1 MMEIKEK
8 HFWYGLLILILIVSF
23 TINFRVATS
32 TPIIFG
38 DEGYFASR
46 GEWVLKNLEIPKY
59 TNDIYSE
66 NKLFH
71 TFDLD
76 IPFMIFLV
84 SSFSIGGELLVKI
97 LDPILTI
104 ITSLIVFLFARK
116 FYSGKTGILSLFF
129 FLILPCVITYT
140 IFLYGDMILV
150 LFMLS
155 SLYFL
160 LRSVKEDSKKYL
172 VIAGIFGGFSILT
185 KETGLLIILPYIITF
200 LFHKKDWLK
209 RFVMLFLILLAFATP
224 LHGFHNFILL
234 GNPGIFMIENYF
246 PIEWHSSEIKILEG
260 ENLQLQQS
268 GTYAGIF
275 QYGVLNY
282 IEFSYG
288 LGVFVFIVIGISLLF
303 YRKNKNDVL
312 VLIWVIILFTIIF
325 YRNGTEGKVESLSR
339 WLLPLMPFFAIYGA
353 LATEKIYDFLK
364 GYGENIGKI
373 IGILF
378 IFMIVIFGLFSA
390 NTKAA
395 SLEPIK
401 KWSPAFI
408 NGCDWIRRNTPE
420 DSKIVSIW
428 VHHGM
433 YQCKR
438 DFHWVFLPNKDV
450 IVTYSN
456 DTSYDLLKENDMK
469 YIYLQKFSIAF
480 EKTAEVYPVEFVRYI
495 ENSDKFEKVYE
506 YPENCM
512 TSQENDCVVVY
523 KIL

>member
-1 MMEIKEK
+1 MMEVKEK

-23 TINFRVATS
+23 VINFRVATS

-46 GEWVLKNLEIPKY
+46 GEWILKNLEIPKY
-59 TNDIYSE
+59 FHIYS
-66 NKLFH
+66 NNQLFNY
-71 TFDLD
+71 FDLE
-76 IPFMIFLV
+76 IQSIVFLV
-84 SSFSIGGELLVKI
+84 SSLFIGGEFFVKT
-97 LDPILTI
+97 LDPILSILTGLM
-104 ITSLIVFLFARK
+104 TFLLARK
-116 FYSGKTGILSLFF
+116 IYSNKTSILSLFF

-140 IFLYGDMILV
+140 IFLYGDM
-150 LFMLS
+150 LFTLFTVS

-160 LRSVKEDSKKYL
+160 IRSIKEDSRKYL
-172 VIAGIFGGFSILT
+172 VFSGIFGGFAVFT
-185 KETGLLIILPYIITF
+185 KETGFLIFLVYLITF
-200 LFHKKDWLK
+200 LFYRKNWLK
-209 RFVMLFLILLAFATP
+209 RFSILILITSIIIIP
-224 LHGFHNFILL
+224 WYGIHNYILL
-234 GNPGIFMIENYF
+234 GNPGIPVIENYF
-246 PIEWHSSEIKILEG
+246 PLSYVSPEIEILDTDVIP
-260 ENLQLQQS
+260 LQES

-282 IEFSYG
+282 IQFSYG
-288 LGVFVFIVIGISLLF
+288 LGAFVFIVLGLSFLL
-303 YRKNKNDVL
+303 YEKNKDDL
-312 VLIWVIILFTIIF
+312 LILFWITILFSFIF
-325 YRNGTEGKVESLSR
+325 YYNGTGKVESLSR
-339 WLLPLMPFFAIYGA
+339 WLLPVMPLFAICGG

-364 GYGENIGKI
+364 SYGENIGKV

-390 NTKAA
+390 NVKV
-395 SLEPIK
+395 SDLEPIK

-408 NGCDWIRRNTPE
+408 NGCNWIRRNTPE
-420 DSKIVSIW
+420 DSRIVNIW
-428 VHHGM
+428 EHHAM

-438 DFHWVFLPNKDV
+438 DSFWTEMPNKYT
-450 IVTYSN
+450 IVLSAN
-456 DTSYDLLKENDMK
+456 DTTYELLKEYGMN
-469 YIYLQKFSIAF
+469 YIYIQKFSIAF